1 MIKILKSLKY
11 DKTQYDKHFG
21 IFYHMALSK
30 YDKKKKPMPPPPP
43 PAHPAPSGLR
53 CKQP

>member
-11 DKTQYDKHFG
+11 DKTQYDKNFG

-30 YDKKKKPMPPPPP
+30 YDKKNNLCPNGVPIN
-43 PAHPAPSGLR
+43 HPSVL
-53 CKQP
+53 